1 MCIFAV
7 VMKNNAMKKE
17 KNGALINLVESEQSR
32 SKAKILKVHNVND
45 YARYIGAPVLHPLVS
60 VIHYDEL
67 EHCRHSLNNYDV
79 YGIFIGDET
88 LEELTYGLTTY
99 DLHRHALMCVAPGQI
114 GGKADTGEE
123 IQTKGWALLF
133 DPELIHGTDL
143 EHRMLSYTYFSYN
156 TNEALLMTAEQ
167 RLTIVNL
174 LETLRKELPDADG
187 QTPYIIVAYLQL
199 ILEYIARY
207 YAGQL
212 SSQIQSSSDLLTRFE
227 NLLKRY
233 YEEGQ
238 QLTYGLPSVKYCAQ
252 ELFLSPNY
260 FGDLIKQMTDDTAGN
275 IIRRFVMQQAQK
287 LLISGVS
294 ITSTAEQ
301 LGFEYPQHFTRMFK
315 KHFGVSPSQY
325 LNGKR

>member
-1 MCIFAV
+1 MCIFAT
-7 VMKNNAMKKE
+7 AMK
-17 KNGALINLVESEQSR
+17 Q
-32 SKAKILKVHNVND
+32 ILKVHRVND
-45 YARYIGAPVLHPLVS
+45 YAQYIGAPQLHPLVS

-79 YGIFIGDET
+79 FGIFIGDET

-123 IQTKGWALLF
+123 IHTKGWALLF
-133 DPELIHGTDL
+133 DPELLHGTDL
-143 EHRMLSYTYFSYN
+143 ERRMPSFTYFSYN

-174 LETLRKELPDADG
+174 LEALRQELSDADG
-187 QTPYIIVAYLQL
+187 HTQYIIVAYLQL
-199 ILEYIARY
+199 ILEHIARF

-212 SSQIQSSSDLLTRFE
+212 SMQSASRSDLLTRFE

-233 YEEGQ
+233 YDEGL
-238 QLTYGLPSVKYCAQ
+238 QLTHGLPTVKYCAQ
-252 ELFLSPNY
+252 ELFLSTNY
-260 FGDLIKQMTDDTAGN
+260 FGDLIRQMTDDTAGN
-275 IIRRFVMQQAQK
+275 IIRRFVMSQAQK
-287 LLISGVS
+287 LLISGAS

-315 KHFGVSPSQY
+315 KHFGESPSQY
-325 LNGKR
+325 VNRKR

>member
-17 KNGALINLVESEQSR
+17 KDGALINSVESEQSR
-32 SKAKILKVHNVND
+32 SKTKILKVHNVND
-45 YARYIGAPVLHPLVS
+45 YAHYIGAPVLHPLVS

-99 DLHRHALMCVAPGQI
+99 DLRRHALMCVAPGQI

-143 EHRMLSYTYFSYN
+143 EHRMPSYTYFSYN

-207 YAGQL
+207 YASQL
-212 SSQIQSSSDLLTRFE
+212 SSQVQSSSDLLTRFE

-287 LLISGVS
+287 LLISGVG

>member
-17 KNGALINLVESEQSR
+17 KDGALINSVESEQSR
-32 SKAKILKVHNVND
+32 SKTKILKVHNVND

-143 EHRMLSYTYFSYN
+143 EHRMPSYTYFSYN

-212 SSQIQSSSDLLTRFE
+212 SSQVQSSSDLLTRFE

>member
-17 KNGALINLVESEQSR
+17 KDGALINSVESEQSR
-32 SKAKILKVHNVND
+32 SKTKILKVHNVND

-143 EHRMLSYTYFSYN
+143 EHRMPSYTYFSYN

-212 SSQIQSSSDLLTRFE
+212 SSQVQSSSDLLTRFE

-325 LNGKR
+325 LNNKR

>member
-1 MCIFAV
+1 MCNFV
-7 VMKNNAMKKE
+7 TAMK
-17 KNGALINLVESEQSR
+17 
-32 SKAKILKVHNVND
+32 KILKVHNVND
-45 YARYIGAPVLHPLVS
+45 YAQYIGAPCLHPLVS

-99 DLHRHALMCVAPGQI
+99 DLRRHALMCVAPGQI

-133 DPELIHGTDL
+133 DPELLHGTGL
-143 EHRMLSYTYFSYN
+143 ERRMPSYTYFSYN

-167 RLTIVNL
+167 RLTIVSL
-174 LETLRKELPDADG
+174 MEAMRKELAQTDG
-187 QTPYIIVAYLQL
+187 HTQHIITAYLQL
-199 ILEYIARY
+199 ILEHIARY
-207 YAGQL
+207 YARQL
-212 SSQIQSSSDLLTRFE
+212 SMQIQSSSDLLTRFE

-233 YEEGQ
+233 YDEGQ
-238 QLTYGLPSVKYCAQ
+238 QLTHGLPTVKYCAQ
-252 ELFLSPNY
+252 ELFLSTNY
-260 FGDLIKQMTDDTAGN
+260 FGDLIRQMTDDTAGN
-275 IIRRFVMQQAQK
+275 IIRRFVMSQAQK
-287 LLISGVS
+287 LLISGTG

-315 KHFGVSPSQY
+315 KHFGESPRQYVSR
-325 LNGKR
+325 KR

>member
-17 KNGALINLVESEQSR
+17 KDGALINLVESEQSR

-187 QTPYIIVAYLQL
+187 HTPYIIVAYLQL

-212 SSQIQSSSDLLTRFE
+212 SSQVQSSSDLLTRFE

>member
-17 KNGALINLVESEQSR
+17 KDGALINSVESEQSR
-32 SKAKILKVHNVND
+32 SKTKILKVHNVND

-143 EHRMLSYTYFSYN
+143 EHRMPSYTFFSYN

-174 LETLRKELPDADG
+174 LETLRKELPDTDG

-212 SSQIQSSSDLLTRFE
+212 SSQVQSSSDLLTRFE

-325 LNGKR
+325 LNNKR

>member
-1 MCIFAV
+1 M
-7 VMKNNAMKKE
+7 
-17 KNGALINLVESEQSR
+17 
-32 SKAKILKVHNVND
+32 
-45 YARYIGAPVLHPLVS
+45 HPLVS

-67 EHCRHSLNNYDV
+67 EHCRHTLNNYDV

-143 EHRMLSYTYFSYN
+143 EHRMPSYTYFSYN

-212 SSQIQSSSDLLTRFE
+212 SSQVQSSSDLLTRFE

-287 LLISGVS
+287 LLISGVG

>member
-17 KNGALINLVESEQSR
+17 KDGAFINSVESEQSR
-32 SKAKILKVHNVND
+32 SKTKILKVHNVND

-143 EHRMLSYTYFSYN
+143 EHRMPSYTYFSYN

-187 QTPYIIVAYLQL
+187 HTPYIIVAYLQL

-212 SSQIQSSSDLLTRFE
+212 SSQVQSSSDLLTRFE

-287 LLISGVS
+287 LLISGVG

-325 LNGKR
+325 LNSKR

>member
-17 KNGALINLVESEQSR
+17 KDGALINSVESEQSR
-32 SKAKILKVHNVND
+32 SKTKILKVHNVND

-143 EHRMLSYTYFSYN
+143 EHRMPSYTYFSYN

-174 LETLRKELPDADG
+174 LETLRKELPDTDG

-212 SSQIQSSSDLLTRFE
+212 SSQVQSSSDLLTRFE

-287 LLISGVS
+287 LLISGVG

-325 LNGKR
+325 LNNKR

>member
-1 MCIFAV
+1 MCIFAT
-7 VMKNNAMKKE
+7 AMK
-17 KNGALINLVESEQSR
+17 Q
-32 SKAKILKVHNVND
+32 ILKVHRVND
-45 YARYIGAPVLHPLVS
+45 YAQYIGAPQLHPLVS

-79 YGIFIGDET
+79 FGIFIGDET

-123 IQTKGWALLF
+123 IHTKGWALLF
-133 DPELIHGTDL
+133 DPELLHGTDL
-143 EHRMLSYTYFSYN
+143 ERRMPSFTYFSYN

-174 LETLRKELPDADG
+174 LEALRQELTDADG
-187 QTPYIIVAYLQL
+187 HTQYIIVAYLQL
-199 ILEYIARY
+199 ILEHIARF

-212 SSQIQSSSDLLTRFE
+212 SMQSASRSDLLTRFE

-233 YEEGQ
+233 YDEGL
-238 QLTYGLPSVKYCAQ
+238 QLTHGLPTVKYCAQ
-252 ELFLSPNY
+252 ELFLSTNY
-260 FGDLIKQMTDDTAGN
+260 FGDLIRQMTDDTAGN
-275 IIRRFVMQQAQK
+275 IIRRFVMSQAQK
-287 LLISGVS
+287 LLISGAS

-315 KHFGVSPSQY
+315 KHFGESPSQY
-325 LNGKR
+325 VNRKR

>member
-17 KNGALINLVESEQSR
+17 KDGALINSVESEQSR
-32 SKAKILKVHNVND
+32 SKTKILKVHNVND

-143 EHRMLSYTYFSYN
+143 EHRMPSYTYFSYN

-187 QTPYIIVAYLQL
+187 QTPYIIVSYLQL

-212 SSQIQSSSDLLTRFE
+212 SSQVQSSSDLLTRFE

-325 LNGKR
+325 LNNKR

>member
-17 KNGALINLVESEQSR
+17 KDGALINSVESEQSR
-32 SKAKILKVHNVND
+32 SKTKILKVHIVND

-143 EHRMLSYTYFSYN
+143 EHRMPSYTYFSYN

-187 QTPYIIVAYLQL
+187 HTPYIIVAYLQL

-260 FGDLIKQMTDDTAGN
+260 FGDLIRQMTDDTAGN

-287 LLISGVS
+287 LLISGVG

>member
-17 KNGALINLVESEQSR
+17 KDGALINSVESEQSR
-32 SKAKILKVHNVND
+32 SKTKILKVHNVND

-67 EHCRHSLNNYDV
+67 EHCRHSLNNYDD

-143 EHRMLSYTYFSYN
+143 EHRMPSYTYFSYN

-174 LETLRKELPDADG
+174 LETLRKELPDTDG

-212 SSQIQSSSDLLTRFE
+212 SSQVQSSSDLLTRFE

-325 LNGKR
+325 LNSKR

>member
-1 MCIFAV
+1 M
-7 VMKNNAMKKE
+7 
-17 KNGALINLVESEQSR
+17 S
-32 SKAKILKVHNVND
+32 
-45 YARYIGAPVLHPLVS
+45 
-60 VIHYDEL
+60 
-67 EHCRHSLNNYDV
+67 
-79 YGIFIGDET
+79 
-88 LEELTYGLTTY
+88 
-99 DLHRHALMCVAPGQI
+99 
-114 GGKADTGEE
+114 
-123 IQTKGWALLF
+123 
-133 DPELIHGTDL
+133 
-143 EHRMLSYTYFSYN
+143 
-156 TNEALLMTAEQ
+156 
-167 RLTIVNL
+167 TIVNL

-187 QTPYIIVAYLQL
+187 HTPYIIVAYLQL

-212 SSQIQSSSDLLTRFE
+212 SSQVQSSSDLLTRFE

-287 LLISGVS
+287 LLISGVG

-301 LGFEYPQHFTRMFK
+301 LGLEYPQHFTRMFK
-315 KHFGVSPSQY
+315 KHFGVLPSQY
-325 LNGKR
+325 LNDKR

>member
-17 KNGALINLVESEQSR
+17 KDGALINSVESEQSR

-143 EHRMLSYTYFSYN
+143 EHRMPSYTYFSYN

-212 SSQIQSSSDLLTRFE
+212 SSQVQSSSDLLTRFE

>member
-7 VMKNNAMKKE
+7 VMKKNAMKKE
-17 KNGALINLVESEQSR
+17 KDGALINSVESEQSR
-32 SKAKILKVHNVND
+32 SKTKILKVHNVND

-143 EHRMLSYTYFSYN
+143 EHRMPSYTYFSYN

-212 SSQIQSSSDLLTRFE
+212 SSQVQSSSDLLTRFE

>member
-17 KNGALINLVESEQSR
+17 KDGALINSVESEQSR

-45 YARYIGAPVLHPLVS
+45 YAHYIGAPVLHPLVS

-143 EHRMLSYTYFSYN
+143 EHRMPSYTYFSYN

-212 SSQIQSSSDLLTRFE
+212 SSQVQSSSDLLTRFE

-287 LLISGVS
+287 LLISGVG

-325 LNGKR
+325 LNSKR

>member
-17 KNGALINLVESEQSR
+17 KDGALINSVESEQSR
-32 SKAKILKVHNVND
+32 SKTKILKVHNVND
-45 YARYIGAPVLHPLVS
+45 YAHYIGAPVLHPLVS

-143 EHRMLSYTYFSYN
+143 EHRMPSYTYFSYN

-212 SSQIQSSSDLLTRFE
+212 SSQVQSSSDLLTRFE

-287 LLISGVS
+287 LLISGVG

-325 LNGKR
+325 LNNKR

>member
-17 KNGALINLVESEQSR
+17 KDGALINSVESEQSR
-32 SKAKILKVHNVND
+32 SKTKILKVHNVND
-45 YARYIGAPVLHPLVS
+45 YAHYIGAPVLHPLVS

-143 EHRMLSYTYFSYN
+143 EHRMPSYTYFSYN

-212 SSQIQSSSDLLTRFE
+212 SSQVQSSSDLLTRFE

-325 LNGKR
+325 LNNKR

>member
-1 MCIFAV
+1 MCISAF

-17 KNGALINLVESEQSR
+17 KDGALINSVESEQSR
-32 SKAKILKVHNVND
+32 SKTKILKVHNVND
-45 YARYIGAPVLHPLVS
+45 YAHYIGAPVLHPLVS

-143 EHRMLSYTYFSYN
+143 EHRMPSYTYFSYN

-212 SSQIQSSSDLLTRFE
+212 SSQVQSSSDLLTRFE

-233 YEEGQ
+233 YEEGL

-325 LNGKR
+325 LNNKR